1 MTDPLQAL
9 IEAGAIDTSPLAPN
23 SRYKNVG
30 TAKLEPPGQEPVTY
44 LKRRFLPQPDD
55 LAVVGEHTVVQGDR
69 LDNLAARYLGDAETY
84 WQLADGN
91 GAMRPDEL
99 IEEPGRRLNITLPEG
114 VAGPPDA

>member
-23 SRYKNVG
+23 SRYRAVG
-30 TAKLEPPGQEPVTY
+30 TAKLEQPGEEPITY
-44 LKRRFLPQPDD
+44 LKRRFVPQPEA
-55 LAVVGEHTVVQGDR
+55 LAAVQEHAVVQGDR
-69 LDNLAARYLGDAETY
+69 LDNLAARYFGDPEVY
-84 WQLADGN
+84 WRLADGN

-99 IEEPGRRLNITLPEG
+99 LEENGRRLRITLPEG